1 MATIREVATITS
13 KGLITLPKTIR
24 QALGVDYGDK
34 VAFDIHGS
42 QVIIS
47 RADEHPHEVPAIG
60 AFIALLEADIR
71 SGQHLC
77 SLPNELV
84 QAMLATLKKPVDFS
98 T

>member
-1 MATIREVATITS
+1 MSTYW
-13 KGLITLPKTIR
+13 LITNAFAALLLPPTVFIL
-24 QALGVDYGDK
+24 LG
-34 VAFDIHGS
+34 

-47 RADEHPHEVPAIG
+47 RADEVPHEDPAIG

>member
-1 MATIREVATITS
+1 MAAIREVATITS
-13 KGLITLPKTIR
+13 KGQITLPKTIR
-24 QALGVDYGDK
+24 QALAVGYGDK
-34 VAFDIHGS
+34 VAFELQGS

-47 RADEHPHEVPAIG
+47 RADETPHEDPAIG
-60 AFIALLEADIR
+60 AFMALLEADIR

-84 QAMLATLKKPVDFS
+84 QAMLATLKKPADFS

>member
-1 MATIREVATITS
+1 MAAIREVATITS
-13 KGLITLPKTIR
+13 KGQITLPKTIR
-24 QALGVDYGDK
+24 QALAVGYGDK
-34 VAFDIHGS
+34 VAFDLHGS

-47 RADEHPHEVPAIG
+47 RADETPHEDPAIG
-60 AFIALLEADIR
+60 AFMALLEADIR

-84 QAMLATLKKPVDFS
+84 QAMLATLKKPADFS